1 MKDLIQRFWSDDS
14 GPGLTEYALIVGLVS
29 VGLILVLVAF
39 RDEIGRV
46 INAITTELRGV
57 GPNQVAPV

>member
-14 GPGLTEYALIVGLVS
+14 GQGLTEYALIVGLVS

-46 INAITTELRGV
+46 LNAVTLQLRGV
-57 GPNQVAPV
+57 GPNQVPAA

>member
-14 GPGLTEYALIVGLVS
+14 GQGLTEYALIVGLVS
-29 VGLILVLVAF
+29 VGLVLVLTAF

-46 INAITTELRGV
+46 LNDTILQLRGV
-57 GPNQVAPV
+57 GPNQVPAV

>member
-14 GPGLTEYALIVGLVS
+14 GQGLTEYALIIGLVS
-29 VGLILVLVAF
+29 IGLILVLTAF

-46 INAITTELRGV
+46 LNDITLELRNV
-57 GPNQVAPV
+57 GPNQVPAA